1 MSFAFRASL
10 CFLALSFNFISLALA
25 QSQPAPSTSAAKN
38 SDDESS
44 LRALAEAFLGAW
56 AARDLD
62 GFLLLWSAQ
71 SPELEA
77 RRKETQKL
85 FAGSERIELRGLAIR
100 AVKMDGGQARVR
112 LEADALV
119 IEAGTGKEKAG
130 YGKMMRTLHCVK
142 EAGAW
147 KVWREASAYDE
158 LAAALAV
165 AKSDQEREA
174 LLAEE
179 KDLASA
185 ELSQALHAKAR
196 RQGSYPQALAI
207 FRLAQ
212 RVGEQVGDQP
222 AVSNALMGIGYVYS
236 SQGDYAK
243 ALEHFQKCVAML
255 ESQVNKAGV
264 SRALN
269 NIGNVHRYQG
279 ECRSPGLHSAGKT
292 RRSRQTD
299 RNLLAATRRA
309 ISDFAPRR
317 PSSTHCCSNRPRR
330 SFGAKPISSLRRT
343 ASYGTCLFRRC
354 WPAPIGS

>member
-1 MSFAFRASL
+1 
-10 CFLALSFNFISLALA
+10 
-25 QSQPAPSTSAAKN
+25 
-38 SDDESS
+38 
-44 LRALAEAFLGAW
+44 
-56 AARDLD
+56 
-62 GFLLLWSAQ
+62 
-71 SPELEA
+71 
-77 RRKETQKL
+77 
-85 FAGSERIELRGLAIR
+85 
-100 AVKMDGGQARVR
+100 
-112 LEADALV
+112 
-119 IEAGTGKEKAG
+119 
-130 YGKMMRTLHCVK
+130 MMRTLHCVK

-299 RNLLAATRRA
+299 RNLLATTRRA
-309 ISDFAPRR
+309 RSRISRLGGQALRIVAQTGRGAASGQNQSRHCAGRQVMGPAFSGAAGRPQSVPDRGRR
-317 PSSTHCCSNRPRR
+317 DLLRAVAD
-330 SFGAKPISSLRRT
+330 GA
-343 ASYGTCLFRRC
+343 A
-354 WPAPIGS
+354 